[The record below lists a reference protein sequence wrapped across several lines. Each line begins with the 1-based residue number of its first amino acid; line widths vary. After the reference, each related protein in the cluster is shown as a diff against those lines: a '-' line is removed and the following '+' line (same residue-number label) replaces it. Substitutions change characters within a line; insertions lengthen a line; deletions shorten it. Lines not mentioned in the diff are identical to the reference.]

1 MMTVSVVLIVIS
13 IATLIVGWIG
23 SNDPIIYIS
32 ITSAA
37 LALILLVLSYVQE
50 RRMRAQPATS
60 GGFSPPSV
68 SPLGRVEEPVT
79 VAFGAAAED
88 EEQEEEEEEEFEPEP
103 AAVPARR
110 STLRAKPRTSARPK
124 PKAKAAARPK
134 AKTKPK
140 AKARPAAAPKTRA
153 RAKTAARPKAKTAA
167 KRKTR

>member
-23 SNDPIIYIS
+23 SSDPIIYIS

-68 SPLGRVEEPVT
+68 SPFGRVEEPVP

-88 EEQEEEEEEEFEPEP
+88 EEQEEEEEFEPEP

-153 RAKTAARPKAKTAA
+153 KAKTAARPKAKTAA